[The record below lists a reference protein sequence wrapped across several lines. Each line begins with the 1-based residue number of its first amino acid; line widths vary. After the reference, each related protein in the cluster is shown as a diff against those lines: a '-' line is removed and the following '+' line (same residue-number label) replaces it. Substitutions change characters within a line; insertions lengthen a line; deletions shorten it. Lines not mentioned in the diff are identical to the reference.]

1 MTIKNSY
8 LITGGTGSFG
18 KAFVKKIIE
27 SKNKVSRLVIF
38 SRDELKQFEMSQNFP
53 ITKYPFIRFFIGDVR
68 DEKRL
73 LSASEGIETIVH
85 AAALKQVPST
95 EYNPF

>member
-1 MTIKNSY
+1 MQKKNSY

-38 SRDELKQFEMSQNFP
+38 SRDELKQYEMSQLFP
-53 ITKYPFIRFFIGDVR
+53 RKKFGGSEAFSGN
-68 DEKRL
+68 KKG
-73 LSASEGIETIVH
+73 LSATKSTSCLEEQREGN
-85 AAALKQVPST
+85 
-95 EYNPF
+95 YC